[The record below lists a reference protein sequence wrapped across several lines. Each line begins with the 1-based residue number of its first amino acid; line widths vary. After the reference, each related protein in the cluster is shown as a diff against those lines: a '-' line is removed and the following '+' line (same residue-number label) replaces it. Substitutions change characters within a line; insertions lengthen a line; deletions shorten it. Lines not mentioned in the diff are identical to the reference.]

1 MIAETIK
8 LLQSNN
14 WYGIS
19 ESIEIAKGR
28 DEKVYKLSEGIE
40 KIYRSWRLQR
50 QSK

>member
-8 LLQSNN
+8 FLQSNN

-28 DEKVYKLSEGIE
+28 DEKIYTFKEGVE
-40 KIYRSWRLQR
+40 KIYRQWRL
-50 QSK
+50 KK